1 MNGGFRSARMFRRL
15 IAIALAF
22 GIAPLRA
29 LADLEAPACSCED
42 IAQIQYRISEDQAAI
57 DAYQKYQADQ
67 TTGLTLNTA
76 GSYQKVQNFVQAA
89 LNEFASQSKLRPAM
103 EGGEQAHTGFI
114 DGKCQTVQ
122 IPHKIEPTPCMKAAV
137 DLHEAVHRR
146 MCDEQLFGRH
156 LTLRA
161 KIQEEIDAYSAEA
174 TFLEQERERLL
185 CNCDYYALKFERHDT
200 LDYPTP
206 ADHQT
211 QDWLLHDAKDQP
223 FVVIPLQLYEG
234 KVTGSESASIKVVMN
249 DASKVTPCF
258 ITSEPSPGQTDTTG
272 EIAESFKVT
281 GTMSHEFNPTLQ
293 TDSGNLVGET
303 VCSNTHG
310 TRKTA
315 IDQPVAAPG
324 DLDLHFSKLD
334 DYIDKT
340 MTSGPSEQSHF
351 KATLVLNDRWKDV
364 KAKNGLGSTVEE
376 ALRVIGLTDCEGK
389 Q

>member
-1 MNGGFRSARMFRRL
+1 VNTGIRNARIFRRL
-15 IAIALAF
+15 IAIALAI

-29 LADLEAPACSCED
+29 LADLEAPACSCDD
-42 IAQIQYRISEDQAAI
+42 IAQIQYRISEDQAAV

-67 TTGLTLNTA
+67 TTGLTLNT
-76 GSYQKVQNFVQAA
+76 GDSYQKLQKFVQAA
-89 LNEFASQSKLRPAM
+89 LDEFASQSKLKPAM

-114 DGKCQTVQ
+114 DGKCQTVP

-146 MCDEQLFGRH
+146 MCEEQLFGRH

-200 LDYPTP
+200 LDHATP

-223 FVVIPLQLYEG
+223 FVLILLQLYEG
-234 KVTGSESASIKVVMN
+234 KVTGSESASVKVVMN
-249 DASKVTPCF
+249 DTSKVTPCF
-258 ITSEPSPGQTDTTG
+258 VTSEPSPGQTVTTG

-281 GTMSHEFNPTLQ
+281 GMMSHEFDPTLQ
-293 TDSGNLVGET
+293 TDSGNLIGQVD
-303 VCSNTHG
+303 CSNTHG
-310 TRKTA
+310 ARKTA
-315 IDQPVAAPG
+315 VDQPVAATG

-334 DYIDKT
+334 DDIDQT
-340 MTSGPSEQSHF
+340 MTIGPSEQSHF
-351 KATLVLNDRWKDV
+351 KVTLVLNDRWTDV
-364 KAKNGLGSTVEE
+364 KAKNGLGSSVEE
-376 ALRVIGLTDCEGK
+376 ALRVIGLADCESK
-389 Q
+389 

>member
-1 MNGGFRSARMFRRL
+1 MSNAIWTARTFRRL
-15 IAIALAF
+15 LAIALAIGF
-22 GIAPLRA
+22 APLRA
-29 LADLEAPACSCED
+29 LADLEVPACSCDD

-57 DAYQKYQADQ
+57 DAYQNYQANQ

-76 GSYQKVQNFVQAA
+76 GSYQKLQKFVQAA
-89 LNEFASQSKLRPAM
+89 LDEFAVQSKLKPAM

-114 DGKCQTVQ
+114 DGKCQTVPV
-122 IPHKIEPTPCMKAAV
+122 PHKIEPTPCMKAAV

-146 MCDEQLFGRH
+146 MCEEQLLGRH

-161 KIQEEIDAYSAEA
+161 KIQEEVDAYSAEA

-206 ADHQT
+206 VDHQT

-223 FVVIPLQLYEG
+223 FVTIPLQLYEG
-234 KVTGSESASIKVVMN
+234 KVAGSESASIKVVMN
-249 DASKVTPCF
+249 DTSKVTPCF
-258 ITSEPSPGQTDTTG
+258 ATSEPSPGQTVTTG

-281 GTMSHEFNPTLQ
+281 GMMSHEFTPTLA
-293 TDSGNLVGET
+293 TDSGDLIGE
-303 VCSNTHG
+303 VDCSNTHG
-310 TRKTA
+310 ERKSA
-315 IDQPVAAPG
+315 VDQPVQATG

-334 DYIDKT
+334 DSIDKT
-340 MTSGPSEQSHF
+340 MTIGPSEQSHF

-376 ALRVIGLTDCEGK
+376 ALRVIGLTDCK
-389 Q
+389 ST